1 MAQTAKNRKDH
12 ILPQGY
18 LDGFTGQ
25 KGLLQVFH
33 IEERRWFSEG
43 TAGVAWGR
51 GFYDYSDGVN
61 PDQTA
66 DEAFR
71 EFEGK
76 FPEVRRDLI
85 DANFTNW
92 RSHLDFLLRYI
103 NMFRVRSKIYRSH
116 VLKLLEEKP
125 PMVIDQILDSQPHP
139 TEPGKFIQK
148 MTVKP
153 MEQTGDELMTA
164 FNDLSISKMRADMQE
179 VPKLFSDLK
188 WCLRYT
194 IDANK
199 PVITCDEAI
208 RFESPDPKLADPSR
222 HLDTVLYFPI
232 CWQACL
238 IGRPHPQMPH
248 TRIFSP
254 NRLRELEG
262 KYLAS
267 HCRFAY
273 SPVELS
279 P

>member
-1 MAQTAKNRKDH
+1 MVFRRNRRRRLGARILRLLGWRKSKTDTA
-12 ILPQGY
+12 
-18 LDGFTGQ
+18 
-25 KGLLQVFH
+25 
-33 IEERRWFSEG
+33 
-43 TAGVAWGR
+43 
-51 GFYDYSDGVN
+51 
-61 PDQTA
+61 
-66 DEAFR
+66 EAFR

-179 VPKLFSDLK
+179 VPKLFSDLNGAS
-188 WCLRYT
+188 CYT
-194 IDANK
+194 IDANE

-222 HLDTVLYFPI
+222 HLDTVLSFLS
-232 CWQACL
+232 A
-238 IGRPHPQMPH
+238 GR
-248 TRIFSP
+248 
-254 NRLRELEG
+254 
-262 KYLAS
+262 LAS
-267 HCRFAY
+267 SAGRTLRCRIRGFSAQTGCR
-273 SPVELS
+273 S
-279 P
+279 